1 MRLVGIA
8 TFSAVVETFFKRIT
22 CEFSGA
28 CCFLCPAPTH
38 TGVLCLSR
46 SHRAS
51 LVCRVAPYLGCSYLA
66 MKPTAPLLALP
77 CSGMKP
83 PSPLR
88 AMKGHFWAISTLQR
102 CWWFQWSAQHGLQ
115 RCWWFQW
122 GAQRGV
128 QRCWWFQWGAQCGAQ
143 RCCWFQGGAQC
154 VVQRCWWFQSC
165 PVIACYARKSSP
177 CATRNGCER
186 EKVRPASPKRAK
198 NAVFRRAG
206 RVFSRES
213 HWKPYA
219 GRVFSRM
226 SH

>member
-8 TFSAVVETFFKRIT
+8 TFSAFVETSFKRIT

-46 SHRAS
+46 SYRSS
-51 LVCRVAPYLGCSYLA
+51 LVRRVAPYLGCSYLA

-88 AMKGHFWAISTLQR
+88 AVKGHFWAISTVQRCWWFQSGAQCGVQR
-102 CWWFQWSAQHGLQ
+102 CWWFQWSAQ
-115 RCWWFQW
+115 C
-122 GAQRGV
+122 GV
-128 QRCWWFQWGAQCGAQ
+128 QRCC
-143 RCCWFQGGAQC
+143 R
-154 VVQRCWWFQSC
+154 FQSC

-177 CATRNGCER
+177 CAAWNGCVR
-186 EKVRPASPKRAK
+186 EIVRPASPKRAE

>member
-8 TFSAVVETFFKRIT
+8 TFSAFVETSFKRIT

-102 CWWFQWSAQHGLQ
+102 CWWFQWSAQRGVQ
-115 RCWWFQW
+115 RCGWFQW
-122 GAQRGV
+122 GAQCGV

-143 RCCWFQGGAQC
+143 RCWRFQWGAQRG
-154 VVQRCWWFQSC
+154 VQRCWWFQSC

-177 CATRNGCER
+177 CAAWNGCVR
-186 EKVRPASPKRAK
+186 EIVRPASPKRAE
-198 NAVFRRAG
+198 NAFLGVPGEFFRGRATG
-206 RVFSRES
+206 SPMLGEFFR
-213 HWKPYA
+213 
-219 GRVFSRM
+219 G
-226 SH
+226 